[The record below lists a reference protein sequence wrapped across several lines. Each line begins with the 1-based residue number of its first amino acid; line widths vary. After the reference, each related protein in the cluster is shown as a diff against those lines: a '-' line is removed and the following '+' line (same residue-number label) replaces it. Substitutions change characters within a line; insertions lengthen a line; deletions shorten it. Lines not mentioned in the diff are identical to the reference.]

1 MYAVSRYRRIYNA
14 IYHLVDRSSDKLEFM
29 SKCEIAE
36 LSKAGIV
43 GVTTAGRTDSNTIKE
58 AGFSL
63 CITAGTYNGPLAN
76 NH

>member
-1 MYAVSRYRRIYNA
+1 MYAVSRYRRNYNA
-14 IYHLVDRSSDKLEFM
+14 IYHIADRSTAKMEFM